1 MKIIRCSYDK
11 VPDGAE
17 IKDSV
22 PSYLQRVAQAVR
34 NEQDAITEYD
44 YILQSPYTPQDIKD
58 RVEEIQNDEKDHMV
72 ILSDLLKKYAIKDF
86 PNNTEELNSFDI
98 SSSKVSDGRYI
109 KGDSDME
116 KEYDESLPVELWDI
130 ADRIQSVLDD
140 YISDDILFSEGDKAT
155 LSDAIDVLRN
165 ASDWAQYG
173 E

>member
-1 MKIIRCSYDK
+1 MKIIRCSYNE

-98 SSSKVSDGRYI
+98 SSSKVSDGNYI
-109 KGDSDME
+109 KGDYDME
-116 KEYDESLPVELWDI
+116 KEYDESLYIELWDI
-130 ADRIQSVLDD
+130 ADRIQRILDG
-140 YISDDILFSEGDKAT
+140 YMSDDMLFSEGDKVT

-173 E
+173 D